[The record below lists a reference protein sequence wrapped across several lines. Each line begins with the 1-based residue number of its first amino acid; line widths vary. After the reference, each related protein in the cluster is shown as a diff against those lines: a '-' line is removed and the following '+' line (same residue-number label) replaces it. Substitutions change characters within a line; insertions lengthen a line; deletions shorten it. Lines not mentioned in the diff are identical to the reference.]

1 MSVEARL
8 QALVQ
13 NYRAQH
19 GDAALAA
26 APQLIANLSSQAP
39 DLHGEI
45 KALSA
50 AIGGNAAARIAGSPD
65 PEGEAGR
72 IATEIAG
79 AQRLSMAVAT
89 AGVAV
94 ARSLGQTGAAPAMP
108 PAPAAADGG
117 WAGESVIVQPA
128 ATAPPPQSYAP
139 PPVTPGYVPP
149 GSMPPP
155 GAPAS
160 QPIYQNKIVLGA
172 VAAAV
177 GFLIY
182 QQTRTP
188 VQPTNQVRP
197 AVGPQTGG
205 PQGGGAQGGG
215 MQGGGTPGPTAGG
228 GTQGGPAPQEG
239 GAPPMLSTAQGQAPT
254 LAVSRQSDG
263 TSAIYFQI
271 QTQSGAVVGAVAP
284 PSNGW
289 EGAATG
295 VGFATPG
302 DPNSQITNIGSARLQ
317 IMRDQGGTVRLGPVQ
332 WQQGNGIGPL
342 CVAFVVPGQAQDVPA
357 NGAGAILCIADGSCQ
372 RPIGCGR
379 IAQ

>member
-19 GDAALAA
+19 GDAALNA
-26 APQLIANLSSQAP
+26 APQLIASLSSQAP

-45 KALSA
+45 RALSA

-94 ARSLGQTGAAPAMP
+94 ARSLGQTGAAPAAP
-108 PAPAAADGG
+108 PAAPPVADGG
-117 WAGESVIVQPA
+117 WAGESVIAQPA
-128 ATAPPPQSYAP
+128 AIPPPQPYAP
-139 PPVTPGYVPP
+139 PQAMPGYVPP

-172 VAAAV
+172 VGAV
-177 GFLIY
+177 VLFLIY

-188 VQPTNQVRP
+188 APTNQVPP
-197 AVGPQTGG
+197 AAGPQTGG
-205 PQGGGAQGGG
+205 PQTGRQQGGG
-215 MQGGGTPGPTAGG
+215 TQGGGTPGPMAGG
-228 GTQGGPAPQEG
+228 GTQSGPAQQES
-239 GAPPMLSTAQGQAPT
+239 GAPPMLSIAEGQAPM
-254 LAVSRQSDG
+254 LAISRQSDG

-284 PSNGW
+284 PQNGW

-302 DPNSQITNIGSARLQ
+302 DPNSRITNIGSARLQ
-317 IMRDQGGTVRLGPVQ
+317 IMRDQGGTARLGPVQ

-342 CVAFVVPGQAQDVPA
+342 CVAFVVPGRAQDVPA
-357 NGAGAILCIADGSCQ
+357 NGAGSILCIADGNCQ

-379 IAQ
+379 VGQ